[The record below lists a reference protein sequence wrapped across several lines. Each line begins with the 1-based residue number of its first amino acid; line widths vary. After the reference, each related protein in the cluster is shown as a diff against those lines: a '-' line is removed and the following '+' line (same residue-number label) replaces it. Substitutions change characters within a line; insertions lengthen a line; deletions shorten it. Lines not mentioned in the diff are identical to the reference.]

1 MKKQRLQSILRA
13 PPAMLTYVCL
23 PLIASPDLSVYR
35 EWLLPLPY
43 LPPQV
48 PCDAINR
55 EEARKMEKLSTCCG

>member
-1 MKKQRLQSILRA
+1 
-13 PPAMLTYVCL
+13 MLTYVCL